1 MSETPQKPAWQ
12 TILVSLVL
20 TGALA
25 ATAYYVWIYANSSVR
40 MLELTKGTL
49 LTDMR
54 FFIGLLA
61 VFLVLTFLDRIIGFV
76 LSKFG
81 NGH

>member
-1 MSETPQKPAWQ
+1 MSETPQKPTWQ
-12 TILVSLVL
+12 TIVVSLVL

-25 ATAYYVWIYANSSVR
+25 AIAYYVWIYANSSVR
-40 MLELTKGTL
+40 MLDLTKGTL

-54 FFIGLLA
+54 FFVGLLA
-61 VFLVLTFLDRIIGFV
+61 VFLVLTFLDRIIGFI